1 MHVVN
6 IDAKSHSEKT
16 LEKFLQEAERENKKM
31 YLETCLQQRRHLS
44 PFIAS
49 VNRLLGVDATDPMKR
64 IASCLAT
71 KWR

>member
-1 MHVVN
+1 MQGLKT
-6 IDAKSHSEKT
+6 DSKSHLAKT
-16 LEKFLQEAERENKKM
+16 PDNFLQEAERENKKM